1 MGKIEPKTI
10 ELEHLPHKN
19 NNINWNE
26 CKGYSSKFQ
35 YGEVVGEIKYL
46 QYENRKIHFIY
57 NKKEYAMGTSDL
69 KSVKLGSIVTLPK
82 KEKPV
87 KEQKK
92 KETPNYVKIIK
103 QEYIEYLKNKEDID
117 REDITYNTELEC
129 ICPSC
134 GYEKTYK
141 AGVLACF
148 GFSCNGCSTGFTY
161 PNRFLNSLLKEMKNN
176 NLIKDYEL
184 EKTIENK
191 RYDGYIPSIGII
203 IEMHGEQHYKQS
215 GWGKNVKEEQKNDK
229 YKKTLAETHNIQED
243 KYIEI
248 DCSKSNFN
256 FIKNNILNSNLNK
269 IFDLSSINWDKIDS
283 EIAEDTIMEDI
294 IKLWNEGYCNKEIK
308 EKLKIKS
315 KNTITKYLK
324 IGARKGLCNYTIEE
338 SGNRSSSHCGKSIKI
353 YCETNNKIYNTK
365 KELKLNSEKDFG
377 VKLGIKLINR
387 MLERPLDTDMI
398 KISYVKG
405 GEFNE

>member
-26 CKGYSSKFQ
+26 CKGYISKFQ
-35 YGEVVGEIKYL
+35 YGEVMGEIKYL
-46 QYENRKIHFIY
+46 QYENRKIHFMY
-57 NKKEYAMGTSDL
+57 NEKEYAMGTSDL

-82 KEKPV
+82 KEKPI

-92 KETPNYVKIIK
+92 KENPNYVKNIK
-103 QEYIEYLKNKEDID
+103 EKYMDYLKNKEDINK
-117 REDITYNTELEC
+117 ENITYNTELDC
-129 ICPSC
+129 ICPRC
-134 GYEKTYK
+134 GYEKTYR
-141 AGVLACF
+141 AGVLSCF
-148 GFSCNGCSTGFTY
+148 GFSCNGCSTGFSY
-161 PNRFLNSLLKEMKNN
+161 PNRFLNSLLKEMRNN
-176 NLIKDYEL
+176 NLIEDYEL
-184 EKTIENK
+184 EKNIK
-191 RYDGYIPSIGII
+191 GKIYDGYISSIGII

-229 YKKTLAETHNIQED
+229 YKKTLAETYNVQED

-324 IGARKGLCNYTIEE
+324 IGARKGLCNYTYEKSLSRSRKKIEKK
-338 SGNRSSSHCGKSIKI
+338 NKI

-365 KELKLNSEKDFG
+365 KELVKDSEKDFG
-377 VKLGIKLINR
+377 IKISMNKINR
-387 MLERPLDTDMI
+387 MLERPFDTDTI
-398 KISYVKG
+398 KIRYMEG
-405 GEFNE
+405 GEMDE